1 MRKWLLVLMIAL
13 LPLRAWVGEAMAGE
27 MMSRHAAMA
36 TAVQAQPSAAVLAA
50 PLVPSAHDCAG
61 HGQATPPAAEAA
73 ADTLPTLALD
83 GDCPTCASC
92 QACSAVALAFAEA
105 APGATPFGSALPA
118 TREQRFASAEPV
130 PAVKPPIS

>member
-27 MMSRHAAMA
+27 MMSRHAALA
-36 TAVQAQPSAAVLAA
+36 AGVQAQQSAALPAAQLA
-50 PLVPSAHDCAG
+50 PSAHDCMG
-61 HGQATPPAAEAA
+61 HGQAAPPSVEAPVDTTAAI
-73 ADTLPTLALD
+73 PLD

-118 TREQRFASAEPV
+118 TRELRFASAEPV

>member
-1 MRKWLLVLMIAL
+1 MRTWFVVVMIAL

-27 MMSRHAAMA
+27 MTSRHVAVAAA
-36 TAVQAQPSAAVLAA
+36 TPAVQAATPG
-50 PLVPSAHDCAG
+50 AHDCMG
-61 HGQATPPAAEAA
+61 HGQATPLSTEAPVDTTAAL
-73 ADTLPTLALD
+73 TLD

-105 APGATPFGSALPA
+105 TPGATPFGSALPA
-118 TREQRFASAEPV
+118 TRELRFASAEPM